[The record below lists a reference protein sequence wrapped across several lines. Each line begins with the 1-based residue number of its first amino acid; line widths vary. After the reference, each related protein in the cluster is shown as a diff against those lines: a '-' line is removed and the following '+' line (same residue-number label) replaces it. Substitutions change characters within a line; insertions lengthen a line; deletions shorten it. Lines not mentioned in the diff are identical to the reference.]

1 MEIIVDI
8 FQGLLPLID
17 AVCNR
22 DEFARLVVLK
32 GLLGSKDSVN
42 SSHEIQSQND

>member
-1 MEIIVDI
+1 MERIVNI

-17 AVCNR
+17 AACNR

-42 SSHEIQSQND
+42 SSPEIQAQK